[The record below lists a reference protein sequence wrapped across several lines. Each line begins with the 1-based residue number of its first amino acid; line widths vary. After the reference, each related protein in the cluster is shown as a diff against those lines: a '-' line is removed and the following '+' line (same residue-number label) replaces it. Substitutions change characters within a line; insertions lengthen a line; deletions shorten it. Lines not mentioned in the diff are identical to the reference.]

1 MSRLRWVWGPQ
12 LFVSML
18 VAVCAVYGIMTAF
31 VQREVL
37 AMQARALTVHQ
48 DAQAHIQLHMASVAA
63 LQQELASTYSW
74 ISPVN
79 CNQMPCIALTF
90 DDGPNA
96 ATTSQILSILEKE
109 HVNASFFVVGSRIA
123 GNEALLRQMYTDGD
137 EVGNHS
143 WSHPDLTTIKPDQVR
158 QQVAM
163 TQAAVEAA
171 GVPTPTLFRPP
182 YGAVNKTVL
191 SNIPLTVMF
200 WNEDPQDWAANS
212 PQQVEQAVESTA
224 KPGGVIDMHDI
235 YQVTA
240 DSLDPI
246 IQKLKSEHYQFVT
259 VSQLMGLKPGQQGEY
274 YGFKPQDFQAGRE

>member
-18 VAVCAVYGIMTAF
+18 VVVCAVYGIMTAF
-31 VQREVL
+31 VQHDVL
-37 AMQARALTVHQ
+37 AVQAKALVVQQ

-79 CNQMPCIALTF
+79 CSQQPCIALTF

-109 HVNASFFVVGSRIA
+109 NVHASFFVVGSRIA

-137 EVGNHS
+137 EIGNHS
-143 WSHPDLTTIKPDQVR
+143 WSHPDLTTLKPDQVR
-158 QQVAM
+158 QQVVM
-163 TQAAVEAA
+163 TQQAVEAA
-171 GVPTPTLFRPP
+171 GVPAPTLFRPP
-182 YGAVNKTVL
+182 YGAVNKSVL
-191 SNIPLTVMF
+191 SNIPLMVMF

-212 PQQVEQAVESTA
+212 PEQVEQAVESSA
-224 KPGGVIDMHDI
+224 KPGGVVDMHDI
-235 YQVTA
+235 YQVTV

-259 VSQLMGLKPGQQGEY
+259 VSQLMGLKPGQQGVY
-274 YGFKPQDFQAGRE
+274 YGFKPQDFQAGGE